1 MADRV
6 LHVRVVSPDR
16 VVHEGEASALVVPAW
31 DGKLGVLPGHAPFLG
46 LLGAGEFV
54 VDLPGGGSRRFHV
67 AGGVLKIEK
76 DEVTVL
82 TEYAG
87 EVPPEEIPPE
97 AVIHPE
103 EVSALAGNPLV

>member
-46 LLGAGEFV
+46 LLGAYDFYVRKDRPV
-54 VDLPGGGSRRFHV
+54 VWDMAWTTKEVKRPVDKNGINITSPHLP
-67 AGGVLKIEK
+67 AGRE
-76 DEVTVL
+76 
-82 TEYAG
+82 
-87 EVPPEEIPPE
+87 
-97 AVIHPE
+97 
-103 EVSALAGNPLV
+103 